1 MRPGPPAHAGRA
13 VVSGTVPH
21 GMPTNGQIAEVLAL
35 AAEGEDGHRRRALER
50 AARSAMFV
58 WTDEAVD
65 LIGSGRSLTELPA
78 VGPWMA
84 RRIMDLVEGDVVPPE
99 PPEVRRGFLT
109 LAAARAALATD
120 PGFVA
125 AIRGDLQM
133 HTTETDGK
141 STLDEMV
148 EGSRARGYAYAC
160 ITDHSQGLKITNGM
174 DESRLALQG
183 EEIRRLNAAADGP
196 PRVLHGI
203 EMNLSPTG
211 EGDMDP
217 AALAEL
223 DLVLGAFHSALR
235 LEEDQTERYLT
246 GVRNP
251 TIDVL
256 AHPTTRRFGMRLGLR
271 ADWRAVFEAAADAGH
286 AVEIDGSPAR
296 QDLPVE
302 LIRIALDTDVLFSIG
317 SDAHHVGELSFLDYG
332 IAAAIVA
339 GVPLERIV
347 NARDVED
354 LVGWSAPNRRRS

>member
-1 MRPGPPAHAGRA
+1 M
-13 VVSGTVPH
+13 T
-21 GMPTNGQIAEVLAL
+21 PTNGQIAEVLAL
-35 AAEGEDGHRRRALER
+35 AAESQDGHRRRALER

-58 WTDEAVD
+58 WTEEAVD
-65 LIGSGRSLTELPA
+65 LIAAGRSLTELPA
-78 VGPWMA
+78 VGPWVA
-84 RRIMDLVEGDVVPPE
+84 RLIQDLVDDDADPPE

-109 LAAARAALATD
+109 LAEARVAMASD

-125 AIRGDLQM
+125 AILGDLQM

-174 DESRLALQG
+174 DEGRLALQG
-183 EEIRRLNAAADGP
+183 EEVRRLNAAADGP

-223 DLVLGAFHSALR
+223 DVVLGAFHSALR
-235 LEEDQTERYLT
+235 LEEDQTERYLA

-256 AHPTTRRFGMRLGLR
+256 AHPTTRRFGRRLGLR
-271 ADWRAVFEAAADAGH
+271 ADWRTVFEAAADVGH
-286 AVEIDGSPAR
+286 AVEIDGSPER

-302 LIRIALDTDVLFSIG
+302 LIRIALETDVLFSIG
-317 SDAHHVGELSFLDYG
+317 SDAHHVRELSFLDYG
-332 IAAAIVA
+332 IAAAIMA

-347 NARDVED
+347 NSRPVDELLAWTGGERT
-354 LVGWSAPNRRRS
+354 WK